1 MKKGLKVFAAVG
13 LSSMLL
19 ASMAI
24 PSVSLAKTKTAL
36 ESAKSSSVKKSLKG
50 KQEKKAPMSE
60 DSFIIKYNKALTPT
74 EHKLAGGTLVRQ
86 ISKLNYAEVKVKNK
100 QNLAKVMKAY
110 KKLGKVESVRPSFLY
125 KTSSLGDPKASEQ
138 YQHAM
143 LRTEQALQL
152 AGKNKVTVAVIDTG
166 TDSKHPDLKNV
177 VLPGYNAAN
186 PANQNVVGDWDHGTH
201 VSGIIGAEKGN
212 GVGGYGMNPAAKIL
226 PIDVFDGGMGASDVS
241 IAEGILYAVE
251 KGAKVINMSLGG
263 PGTSPVLEDAIATAI
278 KKGVVVVAAA
288 GNESSDAVSY
298 PAGYEGVISV
308 GSINNKKQLS
318 YYSNYGPSVDIVAPG
333 EGVYSTLYDFEKKST
348 FMAASGT
355 SMSSPV
361 VAGVA
366 SLLLTKYPNLTPAQ
380 VEYIL
385 EKTADD
391 LGEKGFDTKFANG
404 LVNPVKALSY
414 NVNNVP
420 SYVKS
425 EWTHKEIQQ
434 QAEQVDAK
442 AKVVN
447 EGAITKPYEQK
458 WIKFDVK
465 KGEYIQ
471 TILEGSKNF
480 DYKIMGHFYG
490 KNNSVESFDVNDSQE
505 GTVEGK
511 LIQAPFDGTVAIGV
525 KDVNGSFDDTS
536 NQESKYKLTVEKVSE
551 LPKDESSVEKM
562 INISSLP
569 YQQPKAFTIAGEKG
583 DYDYFTLNVKEEQL
597 VKINMSG
604 IPGLNTE
611 IGVYNV
617 NNIIGEDP
625 EAPASEKLSEADKLA
640 RIKEALEGEESLPAD
655 FTGNSFGVGKGET
668 VTFTAQP
675 NQEYI
680 IKVAGDAMNLNELDL
695 LFAMLF
701 GIDLSLPDEEKP
713 SSIVPYSLN
722 VTGKV
727 LPTDEDG
734 LDSSILGEDENRG
747 GSITIII
754 SGSEKNNKIMAADDS
769 YLEEVETQMNTILE
783 SALPYTVGDKATGYI
798 QNEMDQDYF
807 IVEPEETA
815 IYQFGLKNFDGN
827 IPFADIIEVSEEK
840 DENGNTYIVPNYIS
854 DNIDWSGFDIK
865 GMDQFYT
872 GMEKGKKYLVK
883 LTSNAAQGASF
894 EPYELTS
901 KKVISDP
908 SDAHEPS
915 DYKNLKNLPAA
926 TFQGNF
932 AMPNDSD
939 PFYYV
944 APETGIKAISVA
956 AEKATEAMKQ
966 QYPQDLISDFEGL
979 ALVIEDTNGNKEF
992 DEGDNFITEIQKGP
1006 SGFSSGSFK
1015 TKQGQGYFIEIYGFT
1030 NGNIP
1035 LTLLPYTFKL
1045 ESMNKQD
1052 EVSSQ
1057 AKPIKMKQEK
1067 GSLKTATGYLNA
1079 GINGGDEDWYE
1090 FEVSKDSAVTVKLE
1104 AGKEI
1109 DGVIS
1114 IYQNG
1119 KLLKHSDLYHLGD
1132 DEVVQLHLKKG
1143 KYQVKVNDAYG
1154 TASISPYTLKVTTP

>member
-24 PSVSLAKTKTAL
+24 PSASLAKTKTAL
-36 ESAKSSSVKKSLKG
+36 ESAKSSSVSKSVKG
-50 KQEKKAPMSE
+50 KHEKKAPMSE

-86 ISKLNYAEVKVKNK
+86 ISKLNYAEIKVKNK

-125 KTSSLGDPKASEQ
+125 TTSSLGDPKASEQ
-138 YQHAM
+138 YQHSM
-143 LRTEQALQL
+143 LRTEQALEL

-177 VLPGYNAAN
+177 VLPGYNASN

-212 GVGGYGMNPAAKIL
+212 GVGGYGMNPAAKLL
-226 PIDVFDGGMGASDVS
+226 PIDVFDGGGGASDVS

-263 PGTSPVLEDAIATAI
+263 GGSSPVLAEAIATAI
-278 KKGVVVVAAA
+278 KKGVVVVASA
-288 GNESSDAVSY
+288 GNESSDSISY

-308 GSINNKKQLS
+308 GSINDKKKLS
-318 YYSNYGPSVDIVAPG
+318 DYSNYGPSVDIVAPG
-333 EGVYSTLYDFEKKST
+333 EDVYSTLYSFEKKST
-348 FMAASGT
+348 FVAASGT

-414 NVNNVP
+414 NVKNVP

-442 AKVVN
+442 EKVVK

-471 TILEGSKNF
+471 TVLEGSKNF
-480 DYKIMGHFYG
+480 DYKIMAHFYG
-490 KNNSVESFDVNDSQE
+490 KNSVESFDVNDTQD

-525 KDVNGSFDDTS
+525 KDVNDSFDDSS
-536 NQESKYKLTVEKVSE
+536 NQESKYKLTVENVSA

-569 YQQPKAFTIAGEKG
+569 YQEAKSFTLAGEKG

-597 VKINMSG
+597 IKINMSG

-640 RIKEALEGEESLPAD
+640 RIKEALEGEEKLPAD
-655 FTGNSFGVGKGET
+655 FTGNSFGVGKDET
-668 VTFTAQP
+668 LSFTAQP

-680 IKVAGDAMNLNELDL
+680 IKLAGDAMNLNDFDL

-701 GIDLSLPDEEKP
+701 GMDLGLSEDEKP
-713 SSIVPYSLN
+713 SSVVPYSLN

-734 LDSSILGEDENRG
+734 LDSGVLGEEEERG
-747 GSITIII
+747 ISISIIM
-754 SGSEKNNKIMAADDS
+754 SAAEKNNKITAAGDS
-769 YLEEVETQMNTILE
+769 YLEELDTNMKTILE
-783 SALPYTVGDKATGYI
+783 SALPYTVGSKATGYI
-798 QNEMDQDYF
+798 QNDMDQDYF

-815 IYQFGLKNFDGN
+815 IYQFGLKNVDGN

-840 DENGNTYIVPNYIS
+840 DENGNTYTVPNYIS
-854 DNIDWSGFDIK
+854 DNINWSGFDIT

-872 GMEKGKKYLVK
+872 GLEKGKKYVVK
-883 LTSNAAQGASF
+883 LTGNAALGTSF

-901 KKVISDP
+901 KKVIGDP

-932 AMPNDSD
+932 AMPNDTD

-944 APETGIKAISVA
+944 APDTGIKAISVA
-956 AEKATEAMKQ
+956 SEKATDAMKQ
-966 QYPQDLISDFEGL
+966 KYPEDLISDFKGI
-979 ALVIEDTNGNKEF
+979 ATIIEDTNGNKEF
-992 DEGDNFITEIQKGP
+992 DEGDNFITEIQKGIN
-1006 SGFSSGSFK
+1006 SFSSGSFK
-1015 TKQGQGYFIEIYGFT
+1015 TKQGQGYFIGIYGYIDGT
-1030 NGNIP
+1030 IP

-1052 EVSSQ
+1052 EASSQ
-1057 AKPIKMKQEK
+1057 AKPIKMKQDK
-1067 GSLKTATGYLNA
+1067 GTLKTATGYLNA
-1079 GINGGDEDWYE
+1079 GINGGDEDWFE
-1090 FEVSKDSAVTVKLE
+1090 FEVSKDSTVTVKLE

-1114 IYQNG
+1114 LYQNG
-1119 KLLKHSDLYHLGD
+1119 KLLKHSDLYYLGD
-1132 DEVVQLHLKKG
+1132 DEVIQLKLKKG